1 MHASLTGQQGQLRRS
16 MQTPDPLALAQ
27 ALIRCPSITP
37 TDAGAL
43 DVLSEALAQL
53 GFTLLRQ
60 RFADVDNLYAVLRG
74 GPGPNLCFAGHT
86 DVVPVGDAGGWTRD
100 PFGAEIADGMLWGRG
115 AADMK
120 GAIAAM
126 VRGVEAFLSK
136 HGPPAGAI
144 SFLITGDEEGPALHG
159 TQKMLPWL
167 AAQGERIDHC
177 LVGEPT
183 STDRF
188 GDTVK
193 NGRRGS
199 LNAVVTATGKQGHV
213 AYPEKNA
220 NPVPALIAFCQAL
233 LARRL
238 DHGAPGFTPSN
249 LEVTTLDVGN
259 TAHNVI
265 AAKAIAK
272 FNIRFNTVHQGEDLL
287 AWIEE
292 TRAAAQAQFAGV
304 TLTVAPVIGARPF
317 YTQPSAFTDLLL
329 QAAQAETG
337 LAASLSTTGGTS
349 DARFIKDVC
358 PVAEFGLLNDTA
370 HKVDEHVSVDHVR
383 AAARVYARVCASYFA
398 S

>member
-1 MHASLTGQQGQLRRS
+1 
-16 MQTPDPLALAQ
+16 MQTPDPLPLAQ
-27 ALIRCPSITP
+27 NLIRCPSVTP

-43 DVLSEALAQL
+43 EVLSKALADL
-53 GFTLLRQ
+53 GFALHRQ
-60 RFADVDNLYAVLRG
+60 RFEEVDNLYAVLRG

-86 DVVPVGDAGGWTRD
+86 DVVPVGDAAGWTRD
-100 PFGAEIADGMLWGRG
+100 PFGADIANGMLWGRG

-120 GAIAAM
+120 AAIAAM
-126 VRGVEAFLSK
+126 VAGVQAYLGQYGS
-136 HGPPAGAI
+136 PPGAI
-144 SFLITGDEEGPALHG
+144 SFLITGDEEGPALNG

-167 AAQGERIDHC
+167 LSKDERIDHC

-199 LNAVVTATGKQGHV
+199 LNAVVAATGKQGHV
-213 AYPEKNA
+213 AYPEKSA
-220 NPVPALIAFCQAL
+220 NPVPALMAFCQAL

-238 DHGAPGFTPSN
+238 DDGAPGFTPSN
-249 LEVTTLDVGN
+249 LEVTTVDTGN
-259 TAHNVI
+259 VAHNVI
-265 AAKAIAK
+265 AAKATAK
-272 FNIRFNTVHQGEDLL
+272 FNIRFNTNHAGEDLL

-292 TRAAAQAQFAGV
+292 TRALTERQFSGV
-304 TLTVAPVIGARPF
+304 SITVAPVIGARPF

-337 LAASLSTTGGTS
+337 APASLSTTGGTS
-349 DARFIKDVC
+349 DARFIKDYC

-370 HKVDEHVSVDHVR
+370 HKVDEHVAVDHVR
-383 AAARVYARVCASYFA
+383 AAARVYGRVCAGYFG